1 MSRWHQFNAIIDN
14 NELNAKEKGVLLIIF
29 RFIDSEAKYA
39 YPSRKVIKRLAKIT
53 DNRTLDKILNTLIE
67 KGFIKRKSGYT
78 GRCSQYYLTVKTN
91 KKYKLKENTTIDCE
105 NSSYQNDDE
114 EFTTNII

>member
-29 RFIDSEAKYA
+29 RFIDSETKYA
-39 YPSRKVIKRLAKIT
+39 YPSRKVIKKLAKIT
-53 DNRTLDKILNTLIE
+53 DNRTLDKILNTLID
-67 KGFIKRKSGYT
+67 KGLIKRISGHT
-78 GRCSQYYLTVKTN
+78 GVCSKYYLTIKS
-91 KKYKLKENTTIDCE
+91 KKKDKSNENITTYCE
-105 NSSYQNDDE
+105 NSYSQNNNE